1 MNKSVV
7 KLTPIGGQAE
17 NGKSMYCLEID
28 DQWFIID
35 AGYSQKKEEYY
46 RKFCKEDKDSF
57 HLVDGVCEFFDYLK
71 ENKDKIKAIFITH
84 GHDDVMGALPY
95 LLQEV
100 NVPIYTTDL
109 TADLIDQLLQRYM
122 RHSHVSYKYKIKR
135 VNMNATIK
143 VAGVTVEFFPIT
155 HSIPGSVGLA
165 FLTPNGYVVYSSE
178 FIIDFGAPE
187 RFRCN
192 IQKMMEIGKKGVL
205 ALLCESSYSKN
216 DGYTSPKHK
225 LTDKIES
232 IFEDAT
238 GRIIISS
245 YAQNAFR
252 TQEIAQL
259 AKKYNRKI
267 CFYGRDKYDNTNTI
281 MRIARHTKRPILDIH
296 PSYIADSK
304 AISDKKNMDKLVVLL
319 SGSPRRI
326 YHDILDIIDGGDEKL
341 KLQESDT
348 FIVASPVLPG
358 TEKIANRAINELYKT
373 DTQIHVLKNKEL
385 QSMHASEEDIKV
397 LIQILNPKYFIPK
410 GEYQHFV
417 AVSDVAKKMSIKDDY
432 IIIVDNGEIITFN
445 DGKLQ
450 DYRDSITIEDVMI
463 DGLGI
468 GDVGVKVID
477 DRNQL
482 QNDGV
487 VIIGMTIDGKTKEI
501 VANTDVQTRG
511 FIYLKDSENIVRAI
525 IEMAEKELE
534 AYKKDDN
541 GDIRDVRQTIKD
553 KANRYIIKETGKRPV
568 ILPVIIEL

>member
-35 AGYSQKKEEYY
+35 AGYRFPEV
-46 RKFCKEDKDSF
+46 DK
-57 HLVDGVCEFFDYLK
+57 LGVDVIIPNFDYLK

-341 KLQESDT
+341 KLQENDT

-397 LIQILNPKYFIPK
+397 LIQILNPKYFIPIK

-417 AVSDVAKKMSIKDDY
+417 AVSDVAKKMSIKDDN

-501 VANTDVQTRG
+501 AANTDVQTRG

>member
-35 AGYSQKKEEYY
+35 AGYRFPEV
-46 RKFCKEDKDSF
+46 DK
-57 HLVDGVCEFFDYLK
+57 LGVDVIIPNFDYLK

-143 VAGVTVEFFPIT
+143 VAGVNVEFFPIT

-397 LIQILNPKYFIPK
+397 LIQILNPKYFIPIK

-525 IEMAEKELE
+525 IEMAETELE

>member
-1 MNKSVV
+1 MKKSII
-7 KLTPIGGQAE
+7 KLMPIGGQAE

-28 DQWFIID
+28 DNWFIID
-35 AGYSQKKEEYY
+35 AGYRFPEV
-46 RKFCKEDKDSF
+46 DK
-57 HLVDGVCEFFDYLK
+57 LGVDVIIPNFDYLK
-71 ENKDKIKAIFITH
+71 DNKDKIKAIFITH

-143 VAGVTVEFFPIT
+143 VAGVEVDFFPIT

-165 FLTPNGYVVYSSE
+165 FLTDYGYIVYSSE

-187 RFRCN
+187 RFGFN

-397 LIQILNPKYFIPK
+397 LIQILNPKYFIPIK

>member
-35 AGYSQKKEEYY
+35 AGYRFPEV
-46 RKFCKEDKDSF
+46 DK
-57 HLVDGVCEFFDYLK
+57 LGVDVIIPNFDYLK

-109 TADLIDQLLQRYM
+109 TADLIDQLLKRYM

-155 HSIPGSVGLA
+155 HSIPRSVGLA

-397 LIQILNPKYFIPK
+397 LIQILNPKYFIPIK

-417 AVSDVAKKMSIKDDY
+417 AVSDVAKKMSIKDDN

>member
-35 AGYSQKKEEYY
+35 AGYRFPEV
-46 RKFCKEDKDSF
+46 DK
-57 HLVDGVCEFFDYLK
+57 LGVDVIIPNFDYLK

-341 KLQESDT
+341 KLQENDT

-397 LIQILNPKYFIPK
+397 LIQILNLKYFIPIK

-417 AVSDVAKKMSIKDDY
+417 AVSDVAKKMSIKDDN

>member
-35 AGYSQKKEEYY
+35 AGYRFPEV
-46 RKFCKEDKDSF
+46 DK
-57 HLVDGVCEFFDYLK
+57 LGVDVIIPNFDYLK

-143 VAGVTVEFFPIT
+143 VAGVTVEFCPIT

-397 LIQILNPKYFIPK
+397 LIQILNPKYFIPIK

-501 VANTDVQTRG
+501 VANTDIQTRG

>member
-35 AGYSQKKEEYY
+35 AGYRFPEV
-46 RKFCKEDKDSF
+46 DK
-57 HLVDGVCEFFDYLK
+57 LGVDVIIPNFDYLK

-155 HSIPGSVGLA
+155 HSIPGSVVLA
-165 FLTPNGYVVYSSE
+165 FLSDYVYIVYSSE
-178 FIIDFGAPE
+178 FIIDFGAPV

-341 KLQESDT
+341 KLQENDT

-397 LIQILNPKYFIPK
+397 LIQILNPKYFIPIK

-417 AVSDVAKKMSIKDDY
+417 AVSDVAKKMSIKDDN

>member
-35 AGYSQKKEEYY
+35 AGYRFPEV
-46 RKFCKEDKDSF
+46 DK
-57 HLVDGVCEFFDYLK
+57 LGVDVIIPNFDYLK

-192 IQKMMEIGKKGVL
+192 IQKMMEIGKKRVL

-397 LIQILNPKYFIPK
+397 LIQILNPKYFIPIK

>member
-35 AGYSQKKEEYY
+35 AGYRFPEV
-46 RKFCKEDKDSF
+46 DK
-57 HLVDGVCEFFDYLK
+57 LGVDVIIPNFDYLK

-341 KLQESDT
+341 KLQENDT

-397 LIQILNPKYFIPK
+397 LIQILNPKYFIPIK

-417 AVSDVAKKMSIKDDY
+417 AVSDVAKKMSIKDDN

-487 VIIGMTIDGKTKEI
+487 VIIGMTIDGKTREI

>member
-35 AGYSQKKEEYY
+35 AGYRFPEV
-46 RKFCKEDKDSF
+46 DK
-57 HLVDGVCEFFDYLK
+57 LGVDVIIPNFDYLK

-397 LIQILNPKYFIPK
+397 LIQILNPKYFIPIK

-553 KANRYIIKETGKRPV
+553 KANRYIIKEIGKRPV

>member
-1 MNKSVV
+1 MKKSII
-7 KLTPIGGQAE
+7 KLMPIGGQAE

-28 DQWFIID
+28 DNWFIID
-35 AGYSQKKEEYY
+35 AGYRFPEV
-46 RKFCKEDKDSF
+46 DK
-57 HLVDGVCEFFDYLK
+57 LGVDVIIPNFDYLK
-71 ENKDKIKAIFITH
+71 DNKDKIKAIFITH

-143 VAGVTVEFFPIT
+143 VAGVEVDFFPIT

-165 FLTPNGYVVYSSE
+165 FLTDYGYIVYSSE

-216 DGYTSPKHK
+216 DGYTSPNHK
-225 LTDKIES
+225 LTAKIES
-232 IFEDAT
+232 IFEDAS

-267 CFYGRDKYDNTNTI
+267 CFYGRDKYDNTNSL
-281 MRIARHTKRPILDIH
+281 MRIAKNKKKPILDIH
-296 PSYIADSK
+296 PACIGDNND
-304 AISDKKNMDKLVVLL
+304 IQKNKDNDKLVVLL

-326 YHDILDIIDGGDEKL
+326 YHDILDIIDGGDDKL
-341 KLQESDT
+341 KLQDSDT

-373 DTQIHVLKNKEL
+373 DTHIHVLKNKEL

-397 LIQILNPKYFIPK
+397 LIQILNPKYFVPIK
-410 GEYQHFV
+410 GEYQHFI
-417 AVSDVAKKMSIKDDY
+417 AASDVAKKMNINDDH
-432 IIIVDNGEIITFN
+432 IAIVDNGEMITFK
-445 DGKLQ
+445 DGN
-450 DYRDSITIEDVMI
+450 Y
-463 DGLGI
+463 
-468 GDVGVKVID
+468 KVIEILL
-477 DRNQL
+477 QL
-482 QNDGV
+482 K
-487 VIIGMTIDGKTKEI
+487 M
-501 VANTDVQTRG
+501 
-511 FIYLKDSENIVRAI
+511 
-525 IEMAEKELE
+525 
-534 AYKKDDN
+534 
-541 GDIRDVRQTIKD
+541 
-553 KANRYIIKETGKRPV
+553 
-568 ILPVIIEL
+568 

>member
-7 KLTPIGGQAE
+7 KLIPIGGQAE

-35 AGYSQKKEEYY
+35 AGYRFPEV
-46 RKFCKEDKDSF
+46 DK
-57 HLVDGVCEFFDYLK
+57 LGVDVIIPNFDYLK

-109 TADLIDQLLQRYM
+109 TADLIDQLLKRYM

-397 LIQILNPKYFIPK
+397 LIQILNPKYFIPIK

-501 VANTDVQTRG
+501 VSNTDVQTRG

>member
-35 AGYSQKKEEYY
+35 AGYRFPEV
-46 RKFCKEDKDSF
+46 DK
-57 HLVDGVCEFFDYLK
+57 LGVDVIIPNFDYLK

-397 LIQILNPKYFIPK
+397 LIQILNPKYFIPIK

-468 GDVGVKVID
+468 GDVGVKVIG

>member
-35 AGYSQKKEEYY
+35 AGYRFPEV
-46 RKFCKEDKDSF
+46 DK
-57 HLVDGVCEFFDYLK
+57 LGVDVIIPNFDYLK

-397 LIQILNPKYFIPK
+397 LIQILNPKYFIPIK

-487 VIIGMTIDGKTKEI
+487 VIIGMTIDGKTKET
-501 VANTDVQTRG
+501 VVNTDVQTRG

>member
-7 KLTPIGGQAE
+7 KLTPVGGQAE

-35 AGYSQKKEEYY
+35 AGYRFPEV
-46 RKFCKEDKDSF
+46 DK
-57 HLVDGVCEFFDYLK
+57 LGVDVIIPNFDYLK

-95 LLQEV
+95 FLQEV

-341 KLQESDT
+341 KLQENDT

-397 LIQILNPKYFIPK
+397 LIQILNPKYFIPIK

-417 AVSDVAKKMSIKDDY
+417 AVSDVAKKMSIKDDN

-487 VIIGMTIDGKTKEI
+487 VIIGMTIDGKTREI

>member
-35 AGYSQKKEEYY
+35 AGYRFPEV
-46 RKFCKEDKDSF
+46 DK
-57 HLVDGVCEFFDYLK
+57 LGVDVIIPNFDYLK

-385 QSMHASEEDIKV
+385 QSMHANEEDIKV
-397 LIQILNPKYFIPK
+397 LIQILNPKYFIPIK

>member
-35 AGYSQKKEEYY
+35 AGYRFPEV
-46 RKFCKEDKDSF
+46 DK
-57 HLVDGVCEFFDYLK
+57 LGVDVIIPNFDYLK

-267 CFYGRDKYDNTNTI
+267 CFYGRDKYDNTNKI

-397 LIQILNPKYFIPK
+397 LIQILNPKYFIPIK

>member
-35 AGYSQKKEEYY
+35 AGYRFPEV
-46 RKFCKEDKDSF
+46 DK
-57 HLVDGVCEFFDYLK
+57 LGVDVIIPNFDYLK

-397 LIQILNPKYFIPK
+397 LIQILNPKYFIPIK

-432 IIIVDNGEIITFN
+432 ITIVDNGEIITFN

>member
-35 AGYSQKKEEYY
+35 AGYRFPEV
-46 RKFCKEDKDSF
+46 DK
-57 HLVDGVCEFFDYLK
+57 LGVDVIIPNFDYLK

-341 KLQESDT
+341 KLQENDT

-397 LIQILNPKYFIPK
+397 LIQILNPKYFIPIK

-417 AVSDVAKKMSIKDDY
+417 AVSDVAKKMSIKDDN

-511 FIYLKDSENIVRAI
+511 FIYLKDSENIVRVI

>member
-7 KLTPIGGQAE
+7 KLIPIGGQAE

-35 AGYSQKKEEYY
+35 AGYRFPEV
-46 RKFCKEDKDSF
+46 DK
-57 HLVDGVCEFFDYLK
+57 LGVDVIIPNFDYLK

-397 LIQILNPKYFIPK
+397 LIQILNPKYFIPIK

>member
-35 AGYSQKKEEYY
+35 AGYRFPEV
-46 RKFCKEDKDSF
+46 DK
-57 HLVDGVCEFFDYLK
+57 LGVDVIIPNFDYLK

-109 TADLIDQLLQRYM
+109 TADLIDQLLKRYM

-397 LIQILNPKYFIPK
+397 LIQILNPKYFIPIK

-432 IIIVDNGEIITFN
+432 IIIVDNSEIITFN

-568 ILPVIIEL
+568 ILPIIIEL

>member
-35 AGYSQKKEEYY
+35 AGYRFPEV
-46 RKFCKEDKDSF
+46 DK
-57 HLVDGVCEFFDYLK
+57 LGVDVIIPNFDYLK

-109 TADLIDQLLQRYM
+109 TADLIDQLLKRYM

-397 LIQILNPKYFIPK
+397 LIQILNPKYFIPIK

-417 AVSDVAKKMSIKDDY
+417 AVSDVAKKMSIKDDN

-487 VIIGMTIDGKTKEI
+487 VIIGMTIDGETKEI

>member
-35 AGYSQKKEEYY
+35 AGYRIPEV
-46 RKFCKEDKDSF
+46 DK
-57 HLVDGVCEFFDYLK
+57 LGVDVIIPNFDYLK

-341 KLQESDT
+341 KLQENDT

-397 LIQILNPKYFIPK
+397 LIQILNPKYFIPIK

-417 AVSDVAKKMSIKDDY
+417 AVSDVAKKMSIKDDN

>member
-35 AGYSQKKEEYY
+35 AGYRFPEV
-46 RKFCKEDKDSF
+46 DK
-57 HLVDGVCEFFDYLK
+57 LGVDVIIPNFDYLK

-216 DGYTSPKHK
+216 NGYTSPKHK

-397 LIQILNPKYFIPK
+397 LIQILNPKYFIPIK

>member
-35 AGYSQKKEEYY
+35 AGYRFPEV
-46 RKFCKEDKDSF
+46 DK
-57 HLVDGVCEFFDYLK
+57 LGVDVIIPNFDYLK

-373 DTQIHVLKNKEL
+373 DTQIHMLKNKEL

-397 LIQILNPKYFIPK
+397 LIQILNPKYFIPIK

>member
-35 AGYSQKKEEYY
+35 AGYRFPEV
-46 RKFCKEDKDSF
+46 DK
-57 HLVDGVCEFFDYLK
+57 LGVDVIIPNFDYLK

-304 AISDKKNMDKLVVLL
+304 AINDKKNMDKLVVLL

-397 LIQILNPKYFIPK
+397 LIQILNPKYFIPIK

-417 AVSDVAKKMSIKDDY
+417 AVSDVAKKMSIKDDN

>member
-35 AGYSQKKEEYY
+35 AGYRFPEV
-46 RKFCKEDKDSF
+46 DK
-57 HLVDGVCEFFDYLK
+57 LGVDVIIPNFDYLK

-84 GHDDVMGALPY
+84 GHDDVTGALPY

-397 LIQILNPKYFIPK
+397 LIQILNPKYFIPIK

-417 AVSDVAKKMSIKDDY
+417 AVSDVAKKMSIKDDN

>member
-35 AGYSQKKEEYY
+35 AGYRFPEV
-46 RKFCKEDKDSF
+46 DK
-57 HLVDGVCEFFDYLK
+57 LGVDVIIPNFDYLK

-397 LIQILNPKYFIPK
+397 LIQILNPKYFVPIK

-417 AVSDVAKKMSIKDDY
+417 AVSDVAKKMSIKDDH

-450 DYRDSITIEDVMI
+450 NYRDSITIEDVMI

-511 FIYLKDSENIVRAI
+511 FIYLKDSENIVKAI

>member
-35 AGYSQKKEEYY
+35 AGYRFPEV
-46 RKFCKEDKDSF
+46 DK
-57 HLVDGVCEFFDYLK
+57 LGVDVIIPNFDYLK

-252 TQEIAQL
+252 TQEIARL

-341 KLQESDT
+341 KLQENDT

-397 LIQILNPKYFIPK
+397 LIQILNPKYFIPIK

-417 AVSDVAKKMSIKDDY
+417 AVSDVAKKMSIKDDN

>member
-35 AGYSQKKEEYY
+35 AGYRFPEV
-46 RKFCKEDKDSF
+46 DK
-57 HLVDGVCEFFDYLK
+57 LGVDVIIPNFDYLK

-326 YHDILDIIDGGDEKL
+326 YHDIIDGGDEKL

-397 LIQILNPKYFIPK
+397 LIQILNPKYFIPIK

>member
-35 AGYSQKKEEYY
+35 AGYRFPEV
-46 RKFCKEDKDSF
+46 DK
-57 HLVDGVCEFFDYLK
+57 LGVDVIIPNFDYLK

-109 TADLIDQLLQRYM
+109 TADLIDQLLKRYM

-397 LIQILNPKYFIPK
+397 LIQILNPKYFIPIK

-417 AVSDVAKKMSIKDDY
+417 AVSDVAKKMSIKDDN

-541 GDIRDVRQTIKD
+541 GDIRYVRQTIKD

>member
-35 AGYSQKKEEYY
+35 AGYRFPEV
-46 RKFCKEDKDSF
+46 DK
-57 HLVDGVCEFFDYLK
+57 LGVDVIIPNFDYLK

-267 CFYGRDKYDNTNTI
+267 CFYGRDKYENTNTI

-397 LIQILNPKYFIPK
+397 LIQILNPKYFIPIK

>member
-35 AGYSQKKEEYY
+35 AGYRFPEV
-46 RKFCKEDKDSF
+46 DK
-57 HLVDGVCEFFDYLK
+57 LGVDVIIPNFDYLK

-245 YAQNAFR
+245 YVQNAFR

-397 LIQILNPKYFIPK
+397 LIQILNPKYFIPIK

-511 FIYLKDSENIVRAI
+511 FIYLKDSENIVKAI

>member
-35 AGYSQKKEEYY
+35 AGYRFPEV
-46 RKFCKEDKDSF
+46 DK
-57 HLVDGVCEFFDYLK
+57 LGVDVIIPNFDYLK

-296 PSYIADSK
+296 PSYIVDSK

-397 LIQILNPKYFIPK
+397 LIQILNPKYFIPIK

-511 FIYLKDSENIVRAI
+511 FIYLKDSENIVKAI

>member
-35 AGYSQKKEEYY
+35 AGYRFPEV
-46 RKFCKEDKDSF
+46 DK
-57 HLVDGVCEFFDYLK
+57 LGVDVIIPNFDYLK

-109 TADLIDQLLQRYM
+109 TADLIDQLLKRYM

-397 LIQILNPKYFIPK
+397 LIQILNPTYFIPIK

-417 AVSDVAKKMSIKDDY
+417 AVSDVAKKMSIKDDN

-541 GDIRDVRQTIKD
+541 GDIRYVRQTIKD

>member
-35 AGYSQKKEEYY
+35 AGYRFPEV
-46 RKFCKEDKDSF
+46 DK
-57 HLVDGVCEFFDYLK
+57 LGVDVIIPNFDYLK

-267 CFYGRDKYDNTNTI
+267 CFYGSDKYDNTNTI

-397 LIQILNPKYFIPK
+397 LIQILNPKYFIPIK

-417 AVSDVAKKMSIKDDY
+417 AVSDVAKKMSINDDC